1 MSNFDLHEF
10 NILSKKHNYFLTN
23 NRIHGFPV
31 LQDSSI
37 FLQKILAHR
46 TSNSSGKKINIKTIN
61 QNETGPFKEKLR
73 IYQSPNITQS
83 RLNGL
88 NNFNIESIKPINS
101 RKINQNINIISPERT
116 INDNNILMNRII
128 TPTYYKIPITINNRI
143 SKSPDLSGTVNI
155 NNKLGDEIR
164 VLNFG
169 GKKIFATNS
178 FNGLTNYTQ
187 SNNTPIKTESSEL
200 FRNYDE
206 LKKKKEE
213 IFRRKMKRNSSL
225 YRKEL
230 LKKQK
235 DKEIKQQTIN
245 INFIDNNNKLRIIPL
260 KKKLI
265 MNSKS
270 QSRLFQNEAKKEKE
284 VDSNKKP
291 HNIIVLQKS
300 KNLYNKKKFKTNN
313 IFISKNIKNNLK
325 PKNNN
330 NQINQ
335 KIKENLE
342 YLRLKK
348 EKSKPTINSPET
360 IKQKKFVED
369 YNPNLSQIIYSND
382 RKISIKMNVLKDK
395 NVTFAKKD
403 ENINKIFEIQK
414 VICINYKCGKENCIN
429 NGLIKNKK
437 IKRKKNLDGNILSSI
452 KEEDNSTEGKTLTK
466 PFTFLILGVDSISDV
481 NAAFNGDTIMIVTFN
496 PKTLNATM
504 FSIPRD
510 TYAKVACGNRQFQK
524 INTSAYGGAKC
535 VKKTVESITGL
546 NIDYYIKI
554 NFKYFLFFIYE
565 FGNRSLYCSGNSNR
579 IH

>member
-61 QNETGPFKEKLR
+61 QNETGTLKEKIR

-284 VDSNKKP
+284 DTDKKP

-452 KEEDNSTEGKTLTK
+452 KEEEDNKIKKIED
-466 PFTFLILGVDSISDV
+466 LIKKNKKEEKKEINNDIKKEKDRAVSAFGGGVRNKYLSR
-481 NAAFNGDTIMIVTFN
+481 FH
-496 PKTLNATM
+496 
-504 FSIPRD
+504 
-510 TYAKVACGNRQFQK
+510 
-524 INTSAYGGAKC
+524 
-535 VKKTVESITGL
+535 KK
-546 NIDYYIKI
+546 
-554 NFKYFLFFIYE
+554 
-565 FGNRSLYCSGNSNR
+565 
-579 IH
+579 

>member
-213 IFRRKMKRNSSL
+213 IFRRKMKRDSSL

-284 VDSNKKP
+284 DTDKKP

-342 YLRLKK
+342 FLRQKK

-395 NVTFAKKD
+395 NVTFARVK

-452 KEEDNSTEGKTLTK
+452 KEEEDNKIKKIED
-466 PFTFLILGVDSISDV
+466 LIKKNKKEEKKEINNDIKKEKDRAVSAFGGGVRNKYLSR
-481 NAAFNGDTIMIVTFN
+481 FH
-496 PKTLNATM
+496 
-504 FSIPRD
+504 
-510 TYAKVACGNRQFQK
+510 
-524 INTSAYGGAKC
+524 
-535 VKKTVESITGL
+535 KK
-546 NIDYYIKI
+546 
-554 NFKYFLFFIYE
+554 
-565 FGNRSLYCSGNSNR
+565 
-579 IH
+579 

>member
-213 IFRRKMKRNSSL
+213 IFRRKMKRDSSL

-284 VDSNKKP
+284 DTDKKP

-342 YLRLKK
+342 FLRLKK

-395 NVTFAKKD
+395 NVTFARVK

-452 KEEDNSTEGKTLTK
+452 KEEEDNKIKKIED
-466 PFTFLILGVDSISDV
+466 LIKKNKKEEKKEINNDIKKEKDRAVSAFGGGVRNKYLSR
-481 NAAFNGDTIMIVTFN
+481 FH
-496 PKTLNATM
+496 
-504 FSIPRD
+504 
-510 TYAKVACGNRQFQK
+510 
-524 INTSAYGGAKC
+524 
-535 VKKTVESITGL
+535 KK
-546 NIDYYIKI
+546 
-554 NFKYFLFFIYE
+554 
-565 FGNRSLYCSGNSNR
+565 
-579 IH
+579 

>member
-213 IFRRKMKRNSSL
+213 IFRRKMKRDSSL

-284 VDSNKKP
+284 DTDKKP

-325 PKNNN
+325 PKINN

-452 KEEDNSTEGKTLTK
+452 KEEEDNKIKKIEA
-466 PFTFLILGVDSISDV
+466 LIKKNKKEEKKEINNDIKKEKDMTS
-481 NAAFNGDTIMIVTFN
+481 
-496 PKTLNATM
+496 
-504 FSIPRD
+504 
-510 TYAKVACGNRQFQK
+510 KV
-524 INTSAYGGAKC
+524 
-535 VKKTVESITGL
+535 
-546 NIDYYIKI
+546 
-554 NFKYFLFFIYE
+554 
-565 FGNRSLYCSGNSNR
+565 
-579 IH
+579 H

>member
-143 SKSPDLSGTVNI
+143 SKSPDISGTVNI

-284 VDSNKKP
+284 DTDKKP

-452 KEEDNSTEGKTLTK
+452 KEEDNKIKKIED
-466 PFTFLILGVDSISDV
+466 LIKKNKKEEKKEINNDIKKEKDRAVSAFGGGVRNKYLSR
-481 NAAFNGDTIMIVTFN
+481 FH
-496 PKTLNATM
+496 
-504 FSIPRD
+504 
-510 TYAKVACGNRQFQK
+510 
-524 INTSAYGGAKC
+524 
-535 VKKTVESITGL
+535 KK
-546 NIDYYIKI
+546 
-554 NFKYFLFFIYE
+554 
-565 FGNRSLYCSGNSNR
+565 
-579 IH
+579 